1 MKKIADKS
9 MAQEEMEKKSFI
21 MKKLAIKRRN
31 IRCILFIVCLICLI
45 VNITSV
51 SYAAKDDYSVTFSMP
66 ENDDDSVS
74 STIQILIVLTVL
86 SLAPAIVIL
95 LTSFTRIIVVLHF
108 TRSAL
113 GTQTTPPN
121 QVLIGLALFLTLF
134 IMSPVFLEINNK
146 AIKPL
151 NEGKISYEKAFEEGM
166 EPVRKF
172 MFKQTRKTDIK
183 LFADIAK
190 IDTKEKPVK
199 ELSDIPNAVLIPAFI
214 ISELRIGFIIGF
226 LIYIPFIIVDMVVS
240 STLMSMGMMMLP
252 PTVISLPFKIL
263 LFILADGW
271 NLVIGNLVKT
281 FY

>member
-1 MKKIADKS
+1 MIS
-9 MAQEEMEKKSFI
+9 
-21 MKKLAIKRRN
+21 
-31 IRCILFIVCLICLI
+31 
-45 VNITSV
+45 
-51 SYAAKDDYSVTFSMP
+51 
-66 ENDDDSVS
+66 
-74 STIQILIVLTVL
+74 
-86 SLAPAIVIL
+86 
-95 LTSFTRIIVVLHF
+95 
-108 TRSAL
+108 
-113 GTQTTPPN
+113 PN

-134 IMSPVFLEINNK
+134 IMSPVFLKINND

-151 NEGKISYEKAFEEGM
+151 NEGKISYEKAFEKGM
-166 EPVRKF
+166 EPLREF
-172 MFKQTRKTDIK
+172 MFKQTRKKDIK

-199 ELSDIPNAVLIPAFI
+199 ELKDIPNTVLIPSFI
-214 ISELRIGFIIGF
+214 ISELRTGFIIGF
-226 LIYIPFIIVDMVVS
+226 LIYIPFIIIDMVVS

>member
-121 QVLIGLALFLTLF
+121 QILIG
-134 IMSPVFLEINNK
+134 
-146 AIKPL
+146 
-151 NEGKISYEKAFEEGM
+151 
-166 EPVRKF
+166 
-172 MFKQTRKTDIK
+172 
-183 LFADIAK
+183 
-190 IDTKEKPVK
+190 
-199 ELSDIPNAVLIPAFI
+199 
-214 ISELRIGFIIGF
+214 
-226 LIYIPFIIVDMVVS
+226 
-240 STLMSMGMMMLP
+240 
-252 PTVISLPFKIL
+252 
-263 LFILADGW
+263 
-271 NLVIGNLVKT
+271 
-281 FY
+281 

>member
-1 MKKIADKS
+1 MSKFRLKKVHI
-9 MAQEEMEKKSFI
+9 
-21 MKKLAIKRRN
+21 RR
-31 IRCILFIVCLICLI
+31 ILFISCLIMMI
-45 VNITSV
+45 ISMTSV
-51 SYAAKDDYSVTFSMP
+51 AYAAKNDYSVTFSMP
-66 ENDDDSVS
+66 DNDGSSVS

-95 LTSFTRIIVVLHF
+95 LTSFTRIILVLHF

-134 IMSPVFLEINNK
+134 IMSPVFLKVNND

-151 NEGKISYEKAFEEGM
+151 NEGKISYEQAFEKGM
-166 EPVRKF
+166 EPIREF
-172 MFKQTRKTDIK
+172 MFKQTRKKDIK

-190 IDTKEKPVK
+190 IDTKENPVK
-199 ELSDIPNAVLIPAFI
+199 ELEDIPNTVLIPAFI
-214 ISELRIGFIIGF
+214 ISELRTGFIIGF

>member
-1 MKKIADKS
+1 MYYVRAKILQKVVKMKKIAI
-9 MAQEEMEKKSFI
+9 KK
-21 MKKLAIKRRN
+21 RH
-31 IRCILFIVCLICLI
+31 IRCILLLTCILCL
-45 VNITSV
+45 VVKFYTV
-51 SYAAKDDYSVTFSMP
+51 AYADENDYSVTLSMP
-66 ENDDDSVS
+66 DNDEGSVS

-86 SLAPAIVIL
+86 SLAPAIIIL

-134 IMSPVFLEINNK
+134 IMSPVFLEVNSK

-151 NEGKISYEKAFEEGM
+151 NEGKISYEEAFEKGM
-166 EPVRKF
+166 EPVREF
-172 MFKQTRKTDIK
+172 MFEQTRKTDIK

-199 ELSDIPNAVLIPAFI
+199 ELKDIPNTVLIPAFV

-226 LIYIPFIIVDMVVS
+226 LIYLPFIVVDMVVS

>member
-1 MKKIADKS
+1 MKIIATL
-9 MAQEEMEKKSFI
+9 ERI
-21 MKKLAIKRRN
+21 IKKLGLQNFRLKRKH
-31 IRCILFIVCLICLI
+31 IRYILFFACLITLI
-45 VNITSV
+45 ITMSTMT
-51 SYAAKDDYSVTFSMP
+51 YADNDYSVTLSMP
-66 ENDDDSVS
+66 KNDENSVS

-134 IMSPVFLEINNK
+134 IMSPVFLKVNSE

-151 NEGKISYEKAFEEGM
+151 NEGKITYEKAFEKGM
-166 EPVRKF
+166 EPVREF
-172 MFKQTRKTDIK
+172 MFEQTRKKDIK

-190 IDTKEKPVK
+190 IDTKENPVK
-199 ELSDIPNAVLIPAFI
+199 ELKDIPNTVLIPAFV
-214 ISELRIGFIIGF
+214 ISELRTGFIIGF
-226 LIYIPFIIVDMVVS
+226 LIYIPFIVVDMVVS

-271 NLVIGNLVKT
+271 NLLIGNLVKT